1 MHAIFA
7 RKDHN
12 DFEAAEIAV
21 KLNFSSIYLINI
33 TDKEM
38 MKKMD

>member
-7 RKDHN
+7 RKDRN

-21 KLNFSSIYLINI
+21 KLNFVIYIPN
-33 TDKEM
+33 
-38 MKKMD
+38 